1 MNIRLEQRAD
11 GVILPVKA
19 NPGARENALRGVH
32 DGQLKVSVTAA
43 PEKGKANKAII
54 EVLARKLELKR
65 SQIEIIAGDTSS
77 EKKLMIRDCS
87 LDDLATKLMAALTP

>member
-1 MNIRLEQRAD
+1 MNVRLEQRAD

-19 NPGARENALRGVH
+19 SPGARENAFRGVH

-54 EVLARKLELKR
+54 EMLARTLELKR
-65 SQIEIIAGDTSS
+65 SQIEIVAGETSC
-77 EKKLMIRDCS
+77 EKKFLIRDCNA
-87 LDDLATKLMAALTP
+87 DDLVTKLMAALTP